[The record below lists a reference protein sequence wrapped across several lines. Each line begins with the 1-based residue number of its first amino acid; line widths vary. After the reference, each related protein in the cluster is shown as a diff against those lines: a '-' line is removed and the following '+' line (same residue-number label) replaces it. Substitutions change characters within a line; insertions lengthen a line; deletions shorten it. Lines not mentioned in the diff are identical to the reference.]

1 MEFATTRK
9 QKVTWM
15 CYKFQNEM
23 KNTNT
28 MKWYE
33 ISPNKWSWKSTWGSL
48 TSKTAFCNE
57 VRVQFKLNV
66 KTKLQLRESLS
77 AVFRINWRKYLEWWR
92 KFDAEDKLEN
102 PMNIGQ
108 NQTRNLSLWFPLCK
122 RWGNYFELLKSL
134 HIHNLTP
141 IFQW

>member
-1 MEFATTRK
+1 MAQSLTLLEHYIYMLANSRK

-28 MKWYE
+28 MKWFE
-33 ISPNKWSWKSTWGSL
+33 ISNEAEKSTGGSL

-77 AVFRINWRKYLEWWR
+77 AVFRMNSRNYFECWR
-92 KFDAEDKLEN
+92 KFYAEIKLEN
-102 PMNIGQ
+102 PMTIGQ

-122 RWGNYFELLKSL
+122 RWGN
-134 HIHNLTP
+134 
-141 IFQW
+141 